1 MGMGMTSRGA
11 SGRECDAWGCKAGTR
26 SETHPESPCISGSS
40 SRVTCRARL
49 RLVVAHPRHPASQKR
64 SATARRC
71 SAPARLPGRHPLSRQ
86 HRCASDYAA
95 RNGSRE
101 HARARGSQQ
110 IAGQRAG
117 LPRQGQFLVQAVVQ
131 ALAAVLDGHHHARD
145 CVFQLLQ
152 HVSGVLV
159 GSAAQVAA
167 LLVGAL

>member
-1 MGMGMTSRGA
+1 MTRGGVRRGRGA
-11 SGRECDAWGCKAGTR
+11 R
-26 SETHPESPCISGSS
+26 PI
-40 SRVTCRARL
+40 L
-49 RLVVAHPRHPASQKR
+49 NHPASRVLLRESRAEPGFGLSLHTRVTQRPKNAAQR
-64 SATARRC
+64 PDDAPPRHVCRDATHYHDNIGVPTITLRE
-71 SAPARLPGRHPLSRQ
+71 
-86 HRCASDYAA
+86 
-95 RNGSRE
+95 NGSRE

-117 LPRQGQFLVQAVVQ
+117 LPREGQFLVQAVVQ
-131 ALAAVLDGHHHARD
+131 ALAAVLDGHHHARH